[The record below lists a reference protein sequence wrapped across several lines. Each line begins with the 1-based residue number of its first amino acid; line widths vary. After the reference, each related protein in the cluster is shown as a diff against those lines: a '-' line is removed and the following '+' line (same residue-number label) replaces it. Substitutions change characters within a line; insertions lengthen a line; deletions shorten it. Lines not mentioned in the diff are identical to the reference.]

1 MDVLHA
7 SDFAVASITA
17 ATYLPWLV
25 IGLPVGAWVDRLPA
39 GPLMITTD
47 LLSLLVYASVPVVFW
62 LGALPTG
69 QVIGVALL
77 SGACSVVFLT
87 AYYVYLPA
95 LVNPAELIEGN
106 AKLQARAGRSKSK
119 SRL

>member
-47 LLSLLVYASVPVVFW
+47 LLSLLVYASVPVAFW

-69 QVIGVALL
+69 QVIAVALL

-87 AYYVYLPA
+87 AIGERPS
-95 LVNPAELIEGN
+95 N
-106 AKLQARAGRSKSK
+106 R
-119 SRL
+119 